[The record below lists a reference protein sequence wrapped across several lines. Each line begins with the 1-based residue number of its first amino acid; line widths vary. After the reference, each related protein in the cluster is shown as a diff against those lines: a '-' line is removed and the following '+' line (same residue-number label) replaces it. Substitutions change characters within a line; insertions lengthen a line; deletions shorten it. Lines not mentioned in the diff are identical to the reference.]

1 MKRVARGWRLIDAA
15 INRICILV
23 RNLTSEFR
31 THCLGR
37 RALQEIRFAKY
48 RAVTNRDERDVREL
62 ALRRLERTALRIR
75 AGS

>member
-1 MKRVARGWRLIDAA
+1 MIDAA
-15 INRICILV
+15 FNRIWILV

-31 THCLGR
+31 TQYLGR

-48 RAVTNRDERDVREL
+48 RAVTSRTERDVREL